1 MSKITA
7 FGTYAPE
14 KVLDNKYF
22 ESIIDTNHEWIVSR
36 TGIHTRRAVAE
47 DEFTSD
53 LAVKAVQ
60 NLQERSGK
68 TIDDVDFIIVSTITP
83 DQPMPNVASQVQY
96 KLGIRNAGCNDLYG
110 ACAGMVYG
118 LQMGNG
124 LIASGAYKKVLVIG
138 AEALT
143 RATDYTDRA
152 TCLLFGDGAG
162 AMLLEPGEDDFMAFN
177 SGTSG
182 ECGQELYL
190 SHEKDMINGCSIT
203 ANGKIL
209 QNGRAVFKWVV
220 KNIPGKINELAAK
233 ANMALDEIDFIVPH
247 SANLRILEAVGKELN
262 YPMERI
268 PESISTNG
276 NTSSASIPLAM
287 EKAITDG
294 RIKKGQ
300 KLLLIGFGGGL
311 TYAGAV
317 IRWELDL

>member
-14 KVLDNKYF
+14 RLLDNKYF
-22 ESIIDTNHEWIVSR
+22 ENIIDTNDEWIVSR
-36 TGIHTRRAVAE
+36 TGIKTRTIVA
-47 DEFTSD
+47 DGQFTSD
-53 LAVKAVQ
+53 LAVEAIK

-68 TIDDVDFIIVSTITP
+68 SIEDVDFIIVSTVTP
-83 DQPMPNVASQVQY
+83 DQPMPNVASQVQH
-96 KLGIRNAGCNDLYG
+96 KLGIKNAGCNDIYG

-118 LQMGNG
+118 LQLGNG
-124 LIASGAYKKVLVIG
+124 LIASGAYKKVLVVG
-138 AEALT
+138 AESLS
-143 RATDYTDRA
+143 RATDYTDRT

-162 AMLLEPGEDDFMAFN
+162 AMLLEPGKDDFIAFN

-182 ECGQELYL
+182 EYGQDLYL
-190 SHEKDMINGCSIT
+190 SHEKDSVNGFPMIP
-203 ANGKIL
+203 NGKIL
-209 QNGRAVFKWVV
+209 QNGKSVFKWVV
-220 KNIPGKINELAAK
+220 KNIPEKIRQLAA
-233 ANMALDEIDFIVPH
+233 AADMELDEIDFIVPH

-276 NTSSASIPLAM
+276 NTSSASIPLALA
-287 EKAITDG
+287 KAIADG

-311 TYAGAV
+311 TYAGVV